1 MDEHDRTQVGSAN
14 TDDAT
19 PPPQHRAPARPCL
32 VVIASPLAGAIGRVH
47 HLDADEMVLGRDR
60 AVGIALDDTGVSRRH
75 ARLDRQ
81 AGGGYAITDLGSLNG
96 TFVNGL
102 RVRTAPLG
110 EGDRVQIGTGTVL
123 RFSLRST
130 PDDSEIR
137 LRQAVAAGGVGTFE
151 WEPSSDAFILS
162 HEAWRIAGAP
172 LPTGG
177 RDAWELVAAEDRPR
191 LRQALVRSTPGGE
204 ALHLEIRL
212 RAPGQPEAWAWLHG
226 QALAASDEGPP
237 RVAGTVQDVTHRK
250 SIEQQLRRQAL
261 MFERLSDGAVV
272 LDLEGAIADWNP
284 AAARL
289 FGVPRAEAVG
299 KRLESLLEVAET
311 GDYTLDLVKAVR
323 DEGRVTRHV
332 RLRAADGRPLDVEV
346 VAVPLTAEDGS
357 LLGVVALHQD
367 VGQRRALEARLM
379 LTERMA
385 ALGTMAAGMAH
396 EINNPLAF
404 VLSNLSF
411 VRQRLERPEGAV
423 PDDAHAEVLR
433 ALDEAV
439 VGAERIRLLV
449 RDLRLF
455 SRGDRGEPDVP
466 TRLEDAVEFALRVTG
481 NQLRHR
487 ARVVRALGRV
497 PPVLVA
503 EAKLGQVVINLLVN
517 ASQALHGAPSDQN
530 EIRVVTREEPG
541 FAVLE
546 VSDNGRGMSG
556 ELRQRIFDPFF
567 TTRGVG
573 EGMGLGL
580 SICHAIVTGA
590 GGTITVDST
599 EGRGSTFR
607 VALPAHAGAVTPARV
622 AITPARP
629 IPAVRPKVLVVDAE
643 PLAAS
648 ALTRLLAADHEVTT
662 LSSSRAAL
670 DLLAAGASFDAILC
684 DVMMPEL
691 DGLALARALEAR
703 VPGLARRFVFMTG
716 GAFGTELVE
725 ALEAAP
731 QPKLAK
737 PFTLAELHAAL
748 SKAARADAAG

>member
-1 MDEHDRTQVGSAN
+1 M
-14 TDDAT
+14 
-19 PPPQHRAPARPCL
+19 
-32 VVIASPLAGAIGRVH
+32 
-47 HLDADEMVLGRDR
+47 
-60 AVGIALDDTGVSRRH
+60 
-75 ARLDRQ
+75 
-81 AGGGYAITDLGSLNG
+81 
-96 TFVNGL
+96 
-102 RVRTAPLG
+102 
-110 EGDRVQIGTGTVL
+110 
-123 RFSLRST
+123 
-130 PDDSEIR
+130 
-137 LRQAVAAGGVGTFE
+137 
-151 WEPSSDAFILS
+151 
-162 HEAWRIAGAP
+162 
-172 LPTGG
+172 
-177 RDAWELVAAEDRPR
+177 
-191 LRQALVRSTPGGE
+191 
-204 ALHLEIRL
+204 
-212 RAPGQPEAWAWLHG
+212 
-226 QALAASDEGPP
+226 
-237 RVAGTVQDVTHRK
+237 QDVTHRK

-261 MFERLSDGAVV
+261 MFESLSDGAVV

-311 GDYTLDLVKAVR
+311 GDYTLDLVEAVR

-346 VAVPLTAEDGS
+346 VAVPLTGEDGA

-411 VRQRLERPEGAV
+411 VRQRLEPQEGAA
-423 PDDAHAEVLR
+423 PDEAHAEVLR

-439 VGAERIRLLV
+439 MGAERIRLLV
-449 RDLRLF
+449 RDLSLF
-455 SRGDRGEPDVP
+455 SRGERGEPDAP

-487 ARVVRALGRV
+487 ARVIRALGRA
-497 PPVLVA
+497 PAVLVA

-517 ASQALHGAPSDQN
+517 ASQALPAAPSDRN

-541 FAVLE
+541 LAVLE
-546 VSDNGRGMSG
+546 VSDNGRGMSD

-580 SICHAIVTGA
+580 SICHAIVTAA
-590 GGTITVDST
+590 GGTISVESA

-607 VALPAHAGAVTPARV
+607 VTLPAHAGEAAPARV
-622 AITPARP
+622 AVTPPRP
-629 IPAVRPKVLVVDAE
+629 VPAVRPKVLVVDDE

-648 ALTRLLAADHEVTT
+648 ALTRLLASDHEVTT

-670 DLLAAGASFDAILC
+670 DLLAAGARFDAILC

-703 VPGLARRFVFMTG
+703 VPGVARRFVFMTG
-716 GAFGTELVE
+716 GAFGAELVE

-737 PFTLAELHAAL
+737 PFTLAELQATL
-748 SKAARADAAG
+748 ARVVRTGAAG